1 MEYFIGSVTT
11 LAAVLV
17 LSRYMRKNPRPV
29 LQIKVS
35 QSHIHD
41 IAGPMP
47 TIKSPPTP
55 KKTQSV
61 KHSLI
66 SRTRVIFTG
75 KKAYWISNNTFL
87 QADTVGGEIIT
98 STQKPVDL
106 MNANKAELD
115 KMIFIVEKLTEGK
128 LNDFGNSGN

>member
-11 LAAVLV
+11 LVAVLIF
-17 LSRYMRKNPRPV
+17 SRYMKENPRPV
-29 LQIKVS
+29 LRIRVG

-41 IAGPMP
+41 LAGSIP
-47 TIKSPPTP
+47 TLKLPPNP

-61 KHSLI
+61 NHSLI

-106 MNANKAELD
+106 INANKEELD
-115 KMIFIVEKLTEGK
+115 KMIFIVNKLTEGR